1 MNVYELSEKEVCS
14 IVLKSAKKYEIEV
27 DRIAFGISGSCFVV
41 IHTKSV
47 DDVKLCKY
55 LSELNDIFL
64 GTIDENGNFL
74 DTEANIFARG
84 YDGAIV
90 LGSTSMEEYKRYM
103 LAAAQTA
110 IKTIYKD
117 GVLKLK
123 EGFE

>member
-1 MNVYELSEKEVCS
+1 MR
-14 IVLKSAKKYEIEV
+14 KKYEIEV

-47 DDVKLCKY
+47 DNVKLCKY

-90 LGSTSMEEYKRYM
+90 LGSTSMEEYK
-103 LAAAQTA
+103 
-110 IKTIYKD
+110 KIYVSSSTDFHKD
-117 GVLKLK
+117 NI
-123 EGFE
+123 

>member
-1 MNVYELSEKEVCS
+1 M
-14 IVLKSAKKYEIEV
+14 
-27 DRIAFGISGSCFVV
+27 
-41 IHTKSV
+41 
-47 DDVKLCKY
+47 
-55 LSELNDIFL
+55 NDIFL

-117 GVLKLK
+117 GVFKT
-123 EGFE
+123 